1 MPSKRTRRN
10 RNRRPD
16 MPAWAEALLRGELP
30 ERGSADWSAYLG
42 WKFFF
47 DNVAGLPEATTA
59 AGRALVERVND

>member
-1 MPSKRTRRN
+1 
-10 RNRRPD
+10 